1 MTGSAARK
9 ARPGRAVAGA
19 VTTLLSMRSTVRRST
34 ALGLLAV
41 VLVAATGCSR
51 PDDGGITIGAIY
63 PVSGNQGPGGL
74 EEANGA
80 RLAVELANQRGGVHG
95 DRLRLEVA
103 DVGAGGAA
111 PAAMEDFHRRGI
123 DVVLGTYGS
132 TISAPAAVSARRNGM
147 VLWETGAVGQI
158 ASDAGAGE
166 SFFRMAPM
174 GGGLGK
180 AAVAFVRDTL
190 RPMLGGSG
198 GLRYAVAYVDDA
210 YGRSVGLGAVDEIEA
225 SGQVLAGTFPYDVH
239 RLDAAAVVRAVA
251 ESQPDVLFV
260 SAYLDDGIALRR
272 ETVVQNVPLKASIGT
287 SSSYCMPSF
296 AAALGPAAV
305 GLFASDKPSGAEVR
319 LDALSAAARKELAW
333 ARAEYRKRHNE
344 EMSPAALS
352 GFANTWALVGHVL
365 PASPSLEPA
374 AVAATARTV
383 KLAQGGLPNG
393 AGLDFGGADAVDAG
407 ENRGAVSVI
416 WQWVDAKTQ
425 AVVWPPAFA
434 TRPLQA
440 IPILT

>member
-1 MTGSAARK
+1 MRSVRFRLFLAAL
-9 ARPGRAVAGA
+9 VGA
-19 VTTLLSMRSTVRRST
+19 VS
-34 ALGLLAV
+34 LA
-41 VLVAATGCSR
+41 GCSG
-51 PDDGGITIGAIY
+51 PGDDTGITIGAIY
-63 PVSGNQGPGGL
+63 PVSGRQGPGGL

-80 RLAVELANQRGGVHG
+80 RLAVDLANQRGGVRGEKVH
-95 DRLRLEVA
+95 LQLI
-103 DVGAGGAA
+103 DVDAGGAA
-111 PAAMEDFHRRGI
+111 PSAMEDLHRQGI
-123 DVVLGTYGS
+123 DLVLGTYGS
-132 TISAPAAVSARRNGM
+132 TISAPAAVTARQNGM
-147 VLWETGAVGQI
+147 LLWETGAVGQLG
-158 ASDAGAGE
+158 ADSGAGE
-166 SFFRMAPM
+166 TFFRMAPM
-174 GGGLGK
+174 GGGLGQ

-190 RPMLGGSG
+190 RPMLGGDG

-210 YGRSVGLGAVDEIEA
+210 YGRSVGLGAVDEIKA
-225 SGQVLAGTFPYDVH
+225 SGQVLTGTFPYDVN

-251 ESQPDVLFV
+251 ESKPDVLFV

-272 ETVVQNVPLKASIGT
+272 ETVTQNVPLKASIGT

-305 GLFASDKPSGAEVR
+305 GLFASDKPSGAVVR
-319 LDALSAAARKELAW
+319 DDALNPAAQKELTW
-333 ARAEYRKRHNE
+333 ARTEYRKRHGTD
-344 EMSPAALS
+344 MTPAALS

-365 PASPSLEPA
+365 PASPDLSPA

-383 KLAQGGLPNG
+383 KLAQGALPNG
-393 AGLDFGGADAVDAG
+393 GGLDFGGPDQVDAG